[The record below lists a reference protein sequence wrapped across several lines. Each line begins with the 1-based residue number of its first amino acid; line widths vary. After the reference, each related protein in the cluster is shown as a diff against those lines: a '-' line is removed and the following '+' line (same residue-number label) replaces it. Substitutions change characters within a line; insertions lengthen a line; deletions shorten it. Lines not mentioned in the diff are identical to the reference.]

1 MYLRIRNFF
10 QFLLFMGQGNSK
22 AYLALI
28 FVCIAWGT
36 TYLGIRIAI
45 EHFPP
50 FFMAGFRQAVSG
62 IILIILAFFNKKKM
76 DFSWRN
82 LLFHSCI
89 GALMISMGNGLVTWG
104 EQYISSGMAA
114 IICGLMPLI
123 AVTINLMMNRNE
135 RLNGLIICG
144 LIVAF
149 IGVGL
154 IFKDNLAFIQEKTY
168 LWGLIAVFIA
178 TGAWAL
184 GSVLSKKR
192 FKPSNPIFNSG
203 VQVTAGGLILLLVSA
218 LVHEDGSLQGVA
230 AEGWWTMI
238 YLIVIGSVLAYS
250 AYMYMLQHLPV
261 GIATIYAY
269 VNPVVAVIV
278 GFLWYEERIT
288 LWTLLAILT
297 ILGGVFVVNVGYR
310 QQKRRAA
317 GKQQVI

>member
-1 MYLRIRNFF
+1 
-10 QFLLFMGQGNSK
+10 MGQGNPK
-22 AYLALI
+22 AYLALF

-50 FFMAGFRQAVSG
+50 FFMAGFRQTVSG
-62 IILIILAFFNKKKM
+62 IILIILAFFYKKAM

-82 LLFHSCI
+82 LLFQSLI
-89 GALMISMGNGLVTWG
+89 GALMISLGNGLVTWG

-123 AVTINLMMNRNE
+123 AVMINLMINRGE
-135 RLNGLIICG
+135 RLNGLIVSG

-149 IGVGL
+149 FGVGL
-154 IFKDNLAFIQEKTY
+154 IFKDNLAFIQERSY
-168 LWGLIAVFIA
+168 LWGLLAVFVA

-184 GSVLSKKR
+184 GSVLSKQR
-192 FKPSNPIFNSG
+192 FKPSNPVFNSG
-203 VQVTAGGLILLLVSA
+203 VQVTAGGLILLLASG
-218 LVHEDGSLQGVA
+218 LFQEGGTLRGIA

-238 YLIVIGSVLAYS
+238 YLVVVGSVLAYS

-261 GIATIYAY
+261 GIATLYAY

-278 GFLWYEERIT
+278 GFLWYQERIT
-288 LWTLLAILT
+288 HWTLLAILT

-310 QQKRRAA
+310 RQKRSGR
-317 GKQQVI
+317 